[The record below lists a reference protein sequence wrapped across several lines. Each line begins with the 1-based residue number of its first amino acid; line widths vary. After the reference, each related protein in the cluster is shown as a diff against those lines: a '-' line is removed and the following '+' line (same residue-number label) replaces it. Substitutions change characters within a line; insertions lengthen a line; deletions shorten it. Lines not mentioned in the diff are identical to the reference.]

1 MAPLRWSRMAVVP
14 TLCAVVASIG
24 VVACTP
30 VPAAE
35 PPTPV
40 PAPSASS
47 TPTPVTR
54 PDLRTLLID
63 QADIPVPGFQ
73 PPNTQPLAEDAVDG
87 LVARFDS
94 ADGERQLGVT
104 IVVLPDPH
112 AAQDAM
118 QGAASSTLEQRTG
131 ARTAS
136 AAVGD
141 RAVLFTDYR
150 LAGSSSTLLLFSQG
164 KASVAME
171 FRSPE
176 TDPIPADAVLATGAR
191 QASRLKPAFG

>member
-1 MAPLRWSRMAVVP
+1 MAPLRWSRMALIT
-14 TLCAVVASIG
+14 TLCAVCLSGCSA
-24 VVACTP
+24 P
-30 VPAAE
+30 PAAT
-35 PPTPV
+35 PPPPA
-40 PAPSASS
+40 PAPSAS
-47 TPTPVTR
+47 TPAPVTR

-63 QADIPVPGFQ
+63 EADIPVPGFQ
-73 PPNTQPLAEDAVDG
+73 PPNAQPLAEDAVDG

-94 ADGERQLGVT
+94 ADGERQVGVT
-104 IVVLPDPH
+104 IVLLPDAA

-131 ARTAS
+131 TRSAS

-150 LAGSSSTLLLFSQG
+150 LAGTASTLLLFSQG

-176 TDPIPADAVLATGAR
+176 TDPIPADAVLAAGAR
-191 QASRLKPAFG
+191 QASRLKSAFG

>member
-1 MAPLRWSRMAVVP
+1 MGV
-14 TLCAVVASIG
+14 IG
-24 VVACTP
+24 VAGCAP
-30 VPAAE
+30 APAAE
-35 PPTPV
+35 PAPPAPV
-40 PAPSASS
+40 PSASAP
-47 TPTPVTR
+47 PTVTR

-63 QADIPVPGFQ
+63 PADIPVPGFQ
-73 PPNTQPLAEDAVDG
+73 PPNAQPLAEDAVEG

-94 ADGERQLGVT
+94 ADGERQLGIT
-104 IVVLPDPH
+104 IVVLPDPG

-131 ARTAS
+131 ARSAA

-150 LAGSSSTLLLFSQG
+150 LAGTSSTLLLFSQG
-164 KASVAME
+164 RASVAME
-171 FRSPE
+171 FRSPD
-176 TDPIPADAVLATGAR
+176 TDPIPAEAVLATGAR